1 MSENCVLP
9 LPLDMAR
16 AGHGSLAYDA
26 AVESAACKEGN
37 DNGVV
42 VKTSPRSQV
51 GVHSVLSLHP
61 CTPTSP
67 CPHAP
72 TNICMYKIYNAVFKH
87 TFTYIKYMT
96 NVCRPLT
103 LSGPGAHTCDPDPR
117 SPFTGG
123 RRARTPRRSGSRIMT
138 STWSAVWLT
147 GT

>member
-1 MSENCVLP
+1 VHVYAKGADLMSENCVLP

-37 DNGVV
+37 DNGIV

-72 TNICMYKIYNAVFKH
+72 IN
-87 TFTYIKYMT
+87 
-96 NVCRPLT
+96 
-103 LSGPGAHTCDPDPR
+103 TCLY
-117 SPFTGG
+117 
-123 RRARTPRRSGSRIMT
+123 
-138 STWSAVWLT
+138 V
-147 GT
+147 